1 MSTQASNAPKTLF
14 RFRPL
19 DAHLLD
25 REIDALKGSYLW
37 SPKFTQLNDPMEAF
51 YEIGD
56 PSDDFFEPFVP
67 DFKAQL
73 ERIYQ
78 QFRDMLGGWCLIS
91 FAESRANYPMWAY
104 YASNFAG
111 MCLEFDRELLEVGE
125 LRRERIVQVDYANTP
140 LPRVAFHSLNDIS
153 LDWTMHYLSRKRQEW
168 MHEHEWRYITGTG
181 GPKHYLDD
189 ALRRVYIGPR
199 ADPKSVETIMLALKG
214 RPVEIL
220 HGSVSGLDMKFTT
233 IQPAT
238 QCQFADR
245 VVPCEFDA
253 DKILRFV
260 EPDLRQF
267 LCVPYETLLEECQ
280 RTVHHPN
287 SEGLLSIQIDHSAS
301 DLLYFWTQYRLRSGT
316 EVHDRRYFDRSMNLV
331 RREMAK
337 P

>member
-1 MSTQASNAPKTLF
+1 VSTQASNAPKTLF

-19 DAHLLD
+19 DAHLLG
-25 REIDALKGSYLW
+25 REVDALKGSYLW
-37 SPKFTQLNDPMEAF
+37 SPKFTELNDPMEAF

-56 PSDDFFEPFVP
+56 PSDDFFEVIVP
-67 DFKAQL
+67 DFKVQL

-78 QFRDMLGGWCLIS
+78 QFRDMLSSWCLIS
-91 FAESRANYPMWAY
+91 FAESLANYPMWAY

-111 MCLEFDRELLEVGE
+111 MCLEFDRELLEVGD
-125 LRRERIVQVDYANTP
+125 LRRERIVHVEYANTP

-153 LDWTMHYLSRKRQEW
+153 LDWAIRYLSRKREEW
-168 MHEHEWRYITGTG
+168 THEHEWRYITGTG

-199 ADPKSVETIMLALKG
+199 ADPKSVEAIAHALKG

-220 HGSVSGLDMKFTT
+220 QGSVSGLDMKFNT
-233 IQPAT
+233 IQSAT
-238 QCQFADR
+238 EWTFSDR

-253 DKILRFV
+253 DKILGFV

-267 LCVPYETLLEECQ
+267 LRVPYEELLQECQ
-280 RTVHHPN
+280 RTALHPN
-287 SEGLLSIQIDHSAS
+287 AEGILSVDIAHSDSE
-301 DLLYFWTQYRLRSGT
+301 LLYFWTQYRLRSGR
-316 EVHDRRYFDRSMNLV
+316 EVHDKRYFDRSMNLV
-331 RREMAK
+331 SREMAK